1 MELSRGI
8 EGGDDV
14 AVGELCGVA
23 VLGVYTVVIARSE
36 ATKQSTLFLPRHGLL
51 RFARNDGE
59 RLQCYREDHNVLTLY
74 FAPGSSS
81 FAVHIA
87 LHEIGVPFEGKP
99 MSFKSNDL
107 RSPGYLALNPEG
119 KVPTLVTDGGPLTE
133 VAAILYYLAKRLPDP
148 GLLPRDDIYV

>member
-14 AVGELCGVA
+14 AVGELCRTA

-81 FAVHIA
+81 MAVHIA
-87 LHEIGVPFEGKP
+87 LHEIRLPFERNP
-99 MSFKSNDL
+99 MSFKNDM
-107 RSPGYLALNPEG
+107 RSPYYLALNPAS
-119 KVPTLVTDGGPLTE
+119 KVPTLVIDWPPLTE
-133 VAAILYYLAKRLPDP
+133 VPAILYYL
-148 GLLPRDDIYV
+148 

>member
-51 RFARNDGE
+51 RFARNDGG
-59 RLQCYREDHNVLTLY
+59 RLQCYPEDHNVLTLC
-74 FAPGSSS
+74 FAPASRS
-81 FAVHIA
+81 FAVRIP
-87 LHEIGVPFEGKP
+87 LHQ
-99 MSFKSNDL
+99 
-107 RSPGYLALNPEG
+107 
-119 KVPTLVTDGGPLTE
+119 T
-133 VAAILYYLAKRLPDP
+133 RLPSQ
-148 GLLPRDDIYV
+148 LTSKTS